1 MSDVLR
7 QTAVYGNRDTVVLF
21 DDFLAYTTAY
31 GNFSSLAADTN
42 STVAADA
49 DGVGG
54 ILEIK
59 TGDASDNNEAG
70 VLSTN
75 EIFLPAPGKP
85 MCFETRIQFTD
96 TNNAVNVAAGFAD
109 VFGAANTVVDN
120 GASIVATFYGA
131 MIYKLDGGTVWRCAT
146 SAGAISSTGT
156 DTISTTTAGGSSYQ
170 TLRIDVSPISGLYN
184 ASEVTF
190 FVDGVQLRDTNNQPI
205 VHTLTHAA
213 AGTGDGNCGAYIK
226 AGEATA
232 NMTLSVDYIYC
243 AQKRTAS

>member
-1 MSDVLR
+1 MADVLR
-7 QTAVYGNRDTVVLF
+7 NTAVYGDRDTVVLF

-42 STVAADA
+42 SAVACDA
-49 DGVGG
+49 DGAGG
-54 ILEIK
+54 ILEIT

-85 MCFETRIQFTD
+85 MQLECRLQFTD
-96 TNNAVNVAAGFAD
+96 TNNAVNVLFGVGDA
-109 VFGAANTVVDN
+109 FGAANTIVDN
-120 GASIVATFYGA
+120 GASIVASFYGA
-131 MIYKLDGGTVWRCAT
+131 AIYKLDGGTVWRCAT

-156 DTISTTTAGGSSYQ
+156 DTASTTTAGGSSYQ
-170 TLRIDVSPISGLYN
+170 TLRIDINPISGLYN

-190 FVDGVQLRDTNNQPI
+190 FVDGVQLKDTNNNPI
-205 VHTLTHAA
+205 VHTLTHGAA
-213 AGTGDGNCGAYIK
+213 ATADGNVAAYIK

-232 NMTLSVDYIYC
+232 NMKLSVDYIYA
-243 AQKRTAS
+243 AQKRTA